1 MNHDPMLLQA
11 APVHAAAL
19 AAIHAVSFP
28 SAERWGAD
36 AMALQL
42 GLPGAYGFL
51 HQGGGIVLA
60 RTVADEAEILTLA
73 VKPDRRRGGLG
84 AVLLRAAMAGA
95 VARGAASMFLEVAVT
110 NAGARA
116 LYDRHGF
123 CQVGQ
128 RAHYYPGG
136 GDALVLRTD
145 LTAHP

>member
-51 HQGGGIVLA
+51 HLGSGIVLA

>member
-1 MNHDPMLLQA
+1 MLLPA
-11 APVHAAAL
+11 APLHAAAL
-19 AAIHAVSFP
+19 AGIHAVSFP

-42 GLPGAYGFL
+42 GLPGAFGFL
-51 HQGGGIVLA
+51 HLGGGMVLA
-60 RTVADEAEILTLA
+60 RAVADEAEILTIA

-95 VARGAASMFLEVAVT
+95 MERGAASMFLEVAVT

-116 LYDRHGF
+116 LYGRHGF
-123 CQVGQ
+123 TEVGQ
-128 RAHYYPGG
+128 RTRYYPGG